1 MVDHGRRIM
10 NTFHCQQRTGLRR
23 SQSDYL
29 STLTN
34 RISTPPT
41 PSLKLAQAGEGAC
54 YIALRIEIAQNSA
67 KAHVNPAIATTS
79 AQALTATPPPT
90 FTPFAPFWT
99 CSGVALLAV
108 AETTPELVVR
118 SDVAVSCCEIVA
130 IPMGSGVLGLIP
142 DSSRVS
148 VKSEVAD
155 VGR

>member
-1 MVDHGRRIM
+1 M
-10 NTFHCQQRTGLRR
+10 NTFNCQRKAALPG
-23 SQSDYL
+23 SQSDYP

-54 YIALRIEIAQNSA
+54 YIAHDLRIEIAQNSA
-67 KAHVNPAIATTS
+67 KAHVNPAIAMTS
-79 AQALTATPPPT
+79 AQALTATSPPT
-90 FTPFAPFWT
+90 FTAFAPFWT
-99 CSGVALLAV
+99 SPGVVLLAV